1 MARIISSLIL
11 VWALLLRS
19 AVAHEVRHSTFPSG
33 LVGTWAE
40 NAELCTAKDKSNILI
55 EPANYGDASGSCKVY
70 WIVETPGSQG
80 TNYAAHAQC
89 ISASQPAKTQ
99 IVDIVIRPQGT
110 DQALMGRSFQ
120 DLRTYQRCSVQ

>member
-19 AVAHEVRHSTFPSG
+19 SVAHEVRHSTFPSG

-55 EPANYGDASGSCKVY
+55 EPANYDDASGSCKVY
-70 WIVETPGSQG
+70 WIVETPGSEG
-80 TNYAAHAQC
+80 TNYAVHAQC
-89 ISASQPAKTQ
+89 TSPSQSAETQ

-120 DLRTYQRCSVQ
+120 DLKTYQRCSVQ

>member
-19 AVAHEVRHSTFPSG
+19 SVAHEVRHSTIPSG
-33 LVGTWAE
+33 LLGTWAE

-70 WIVETPGSQG
+70 WVVETPGSQD
-80 TNYAAHAQC
+80 TNYSAHAQC
-89 ISASQPAKTQ
+89 ISAAKTQ
-99 IVDIVIRPQGT
+99 IVDIVIRPQGN
-110 DQALMGRSFQ
+110 DQAQIGRSFQ
-120 DLRTYQRCSVQ
+120 DLKTYQRCSAQ

>member
-19 AVAHEVRHSTFPSG
+19 AVAHEVRHSTFPGG

-70 WIVETPGSQG
+70 WVVETPGSQG

-99 IVDIVIRPQGT
+99 IVDIVIRPQGN
-110 DQALMGRSFQ
+110 DQAQMGRSFR
-120 DLRTYQRCSVQ
+120 DLKTYQRCSAQ